1 MDELGLTLR
10 SSKAQ
15 VGKKFPKKRADIQRQ
30 DTLHASSG
38 SISGPSNTSPV
49 TSHVGTSSDVAQLQS
64 TVDALAAQMAWFVDK
79 LCGDVAD
86 TPSEAENT
94 DTDELPQAAGVSGS
108 DGQAEQSAAATDPGA
123 DTLTGIEDFYAASDN
138 VGPEIDAQLAKIV
151 SGFVTTRLPDDKL
164 KDKLTACLA
173 PKNCA
178 GIVSPRVNPEIWEKL
193 STQTKSRDVR
203 SQRTQNALVGA
214 IAEIAVTANTLVR
227 SSRSGDP
234 LSGPEMGT
242 ALTSLVDALALL
254 GNVNL
259 DMNQRRRDDQRGD
272 INNAYKGLCK
282 DGADGSV
289 LLYGDNLSTR
299 IDDINRSNK
308 VASSLGKT
316 SANAN
321 TAYHPN
327 SAYRS
332 SRGRS
337 TGRQQPYGYGS
348 SGSRGGWL
356 GRFRGA
362 FLDRESRPSWRG
374 KSSPRRGQRPRTKS
388 ANHYQQSGR
397 DTST

>member
-1 MDELGLTLR
+1 MSCERAGDAILDELGLTLR

-15 VGKKFPKKRADIQRQ
+15 VGKKFPKKRADVQRQ

-38 SISGPSNTSPV
+38 SISGPSNTNLV
-49 TSHVGTSSDVAQLQS
+49 TSHAGTSSDVAQLHS
-64 TVDALAAQMAWFVDK
+64 TVDAVAAQMAWFIDK

-86 TPSEAENT
+86 TPSYAENT
-94 DTDELPQAAGVSGS
+94 DTDELPQAAGVSG
-108 DGQAEQSAAATDPGA
+108 
-123 DTLTGIEDFYAASDN
+123 
-138 VGPEIDAQLAKIV
+138 
-151 SGFVTTRLPDDKL
+151 
-164 KDKLTACLA
+164 
-173 PKNCA
+173 
-178 GIVSPRVNPEIWEKL
+178 
-193 STQTKSRDVR
+193 
-203 SQRTQNALVGA
+203 
-214 IAEIAVTANTLVR
+214 TLVR

-259 DMNQRRRDDQRGD
+259 DMNQRRQDDQRGD

-282 DGADGSV
+282 DGAGGSV

-327 SAYRS
+327 SAFLS
-332 SRGRS
+332 SRGRP
-337 TGRQQPYGYGS
+337 TGRQRLRIVRKQRGMAWPFPWCFFR
-348 SGSRGGWL
+348 SGVPPLLARKIIPTQGAAPAHEISQSLPAKRSRHIDINTCNSKVTPLLYLASIPATNVQFNAGDTRLHHDEWRL
-356 GRFRGA
+356 LTSIDLFFR
-362 FLDRESRPSWRG
+362 LSQELL
-374 KSSPRRGQRPRTKS
+374 
-388 ANHYQQSGR
+388 
-397 DTST
+397 